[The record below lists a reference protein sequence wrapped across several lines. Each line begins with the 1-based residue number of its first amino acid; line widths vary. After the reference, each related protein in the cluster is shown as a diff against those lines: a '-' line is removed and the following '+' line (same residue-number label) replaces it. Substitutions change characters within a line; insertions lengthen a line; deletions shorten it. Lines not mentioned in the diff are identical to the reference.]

1 MKKNKR
7 ELGII
12 FKGRNKN
19 GITLIA
25 LVITI
30 VVLLILAGVSVSM
43 LTGDNGIITQAQK
56 AKEETEYSSWS
67 ERIDLAIIETES
79 KYGNPTMDDII
90 NELIND
96 NIILEDDK
104 DNEELRNKGVITTV
118 DGTKIEGKLNDYI
131 KFGPG
136 MVSDKNKEYEDVN
149 GDIAT
154 IPAGFSVSIK
164 NDEQIISDGLV
175 VKAPDESEFV
185 WVPVE
190 NINTMVQCE
199 KAGGNCNL
207 QLQSNG
213 TLKCITHNST
223 EIVGKL
229 YAIEDGESFGTLNT
243 NYDANS
249 GLREP
254 AIITGNNDG
263 NEYDAEYYSV
273 AGFNSIDDMLS
284 QLKNEYKIMA
294 QSVAKYKG
302 FYISRY
308 EISFSSATE
317 TKEGTTGN
325 IQSKANVMPASAVT
339 DQGNMWYGF
348 YKLEKEYAHTDE
360 MKKSSIGSSMIWGS
374 QYDAMI
380 NWANIGKDANKTKEN
395 TNGNHSGEKSCTGK
409 YVNDKINNI
418 YDLEGNLFEYT
429 LESHFWGA
437 KVSKGS
443 CFKRGTDFQ
452 EGEAQSPSSRYLV
465 NPSWA
470 YRDQGSRMTLYI
482 KE

>member
-1 MKKNKR
+1 MEKNKR
-7 ELGII
+7 KLRII
-12 FKGRNKN
+12 IKESNKN

-30 VVLLILAGVSVSM
+30 VVLLILAGVSISM
-43 LTGDNGIITQAQK
+43 LTGDNGIITQAQN
-56 AKEETEYSSWS
+56 AKEDTKYSSWN

-79 KYGNPTMDDII
+79 KYKNPTMDNII

-96 NIILEDDK
+96 KIISKDDK
-104 DNEELRNKGVITTV
+104 DSEELRIKGIITTI

-131 KFGPG
+131 EFGPG
-136 MVSDKNKEYEDVN
+136 MISDKNEEYKDSN
-149 GDIAT
+149 GDVAT
-154 IPAGFSVSIK
+154 IPAGFSVSVK
-164 NDEQIISDGLV
+164 NDEQTINDGLV

-190 NINTMVQCE
+190 NINTMAQCD
-199 KAGGNCNL
+199 KAGENCNL

-213 TLKCITHNST
+213 TLKCIIHNST
-223 EIVGKL
+223 QIVGKL
-229 YAIEDGESFGTLNT
+229 YAKEDGENFGTLNT
-243 NYDANS
+243 SYDADS

-263 NEYDAEYYSV
+263 DEYDAEYYSV

-308 EISFSSATE
+308 EISFSSSTE
-317 TKEGTTGN
+317 TEEGTTGN
-325 IQSKANVMPASAVT
+325 IQSKANVMPASAVK

-348 YKLEKEYAHTDE
+348 YKLQKEYADNDE
-360 MKKSSIGSSMIWGS
+360 IKSSNVGSSMIWGS

-380 NWANIGKDANKTKEN
+380 NWANTGKDANKTKEN

-409 YVNDKINNI
+409 YVDDKINNI

-437 KVSKGS
+437 KVSRGS
-443 CFKRGTDFQ
+443 CFKRGP
-452 EGEAQSPSSRYLV
+452 GIQSPSSRYLV
-465 NPSWA
+465 SPSWA

-482 KE
+482 K

>member
-7 ELGII
+7 KLRII
-12 FKGRNKN
+12 KESNKN
-19 GITLIA
+19 GITLVA

-30 VVLLILAGVSVSM
+30 VVLLILAGVSISM

-56 AKEETEYSSWS
+56 AKEETEYSTWS
-67 ERIDLAIIETES
+67 EQIDLAIIETES
-79 KYGNPTMDDII
+79 KYRNPTI
-90 NELIND
+90 D
-96 NIILEDDK
+96 NIIDELIDDNIISKEDK
-104 DNEELRNKGVITTV
+104 NNEELRNKGIITTI
-118 DGTKIEGKLNDYI
+118 DGTKVEGKLNDYI
-131 KFGPG
+131 EFGPG
-136 MVSDKNKEYEDVN
+136 MISDKNEEYKDVN
-149 GDIAT
+149 GNIAT

-164 NDEQIISDGLV
+164 DDEQIINDGLV
-175 VKAPDESEFV
+175 VKSPDESEFV
-185 WVPVE
+185 WVPVK
-190 NINTMVQCE
+190 NINTMAQCE

-223 EIVGKL
+223 DIVGKL
-229 YAIEDGESFGTLNT
+229 YATEAGEHFGTLNI
-243 NYDANS
+243 NYDANN

-254 AIITGNNDG
+254 AVIKGNKDG
-263 NEYDAEYYSV
+263 DEYDAEYYSV
-273 AGFNSIDDMLS
+273 AGFDSVDDMLS
-284 QLKNEYKIMA
+284 QLKNEYKVMA

-308 EISFSSATE
+308 EISFSSSTE

-325 IQSKANVMPASAVT
+325 LQSKANVMPASAVKE
-339 DQGNMWYGF
+339 QGNMWYGF
-348 YKLEKEYAHTDE
+348 YKLQKEYANTDE

-380 NWANIGKDANKTKEN
+380 NWANTGKDTNKTKEN
-395 TNGNHSGEKSCTGK
+395 TNGNHSGKKSCTGK

-437 KVSKGS
+437 KVSRGS
-443 CFKRGTDFQ
+443 CFRRGTDFQ
-452 EGEAQSPSSRYLV
+452 EGDAQSPSSRYLV
-465 NPSWA
+465 SPSWA
-470 YRDQGSRMTLYI
+470 YSDQGSRMTLYI
-482 KE
+482 K